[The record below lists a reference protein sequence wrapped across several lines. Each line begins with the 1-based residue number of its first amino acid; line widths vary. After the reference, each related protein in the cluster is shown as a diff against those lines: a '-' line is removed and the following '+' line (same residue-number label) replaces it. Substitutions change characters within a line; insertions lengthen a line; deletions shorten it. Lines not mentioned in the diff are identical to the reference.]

1 MIKEL
6 NIKYNII
13 LASGSPRRKE
23 LMQKAGYHFE
33 VITAN
38 VDESFLPGIDPQELV
53 LLLSKKKANAVA
65 EKINEPKTL
74 IIAADTIVVNE
85 KTILGKPVDLED
97 AKTMLQN
104 LSNKSHQVIT
114 GVCIYYGDNA
124 LTFSSSTEVILSE
137 LSIQEIDHYCN
148 NFEVLDKAGAYAIQ
162 DWIGLNKVKT
172 IKGCYYNVMGLPLSL
187 LYEKLEELLNAKN
200 STLT

>member
-6 NIKYNII
+6 NRKYNII

-23 LMQKAGYHFE
+23 LMQKAGYNFE
-33 VITAN
+33 VITAD
-38 VDESFLPGIDPQELV
+38 VDESFSPGIDPQELV

-65 EKINEPKTL
+65 KKINDSKAL

-85 KTILGKPVDLED
+85 KTILGKPVNLEA

-104 LSNKSHQVIT
+104 LSNKSHEVIT
-114 GVCIYYGDNA
+114 GVCIYYGGNVQ
-124 LTFSSSTEVILSE
+124 TFSSSTEVILNKLSE
-137 LSIQEIDHYCN
+137 KEIDYYCT

-162 DWIGLNKVKT
+162 DWIGLNKVKA
-172 IKGCYYNVMGLPLSL
+172 INGCYYNVMGLPLSS
-187 LYEKLEELLNAKN
+187 LYEKLEELLESNI
-200 STLT
+200 